1 MKRKKAHPLVERAKR
16 RGEPLRVRENADRAG
31 KDGKDDAGGKPAI
44 RTLDLDNLELE
55 LEGIELV
62 SDHGGY
68 DPYDKKLTQKKP
80 QPGPRRDR

>member
-1 MKRKKAHPLVERAKR
+1 MKRKQAHPIVERAKR
-16 RGEPLRVRENADRAG
+16 RGEPLRVSENTDRAVNDGKANADS
-31 KDGKDDAGGKPAI
+31 KPAI

-55 LEGIELV
+55 LEGMELV

-68 DPYDKKLTQKKP
+68 DPYDKKLTEKQP